1 MISKKKKKKIR
12 GKVFLC
18 SSKYDILTSE
28 VFRRLM
34 NPLKLMNEI
43 LSVYQT
49 VVVFKIIYKD

>member
-1 MISKKKKKKIR
+1 MISKKKKKIR

-28 VFRRLM
+28 VLRRLM